1 MPLFRRTCVCLAA
14 LLYALPAFA
23 QDREFRGPW
32 EPFGPVPVDQAPPP
46 VLPPPLPLPPGSAP
60 PAQSSRASVPAVNPQ
75 AQSADPIFQGRE
87 FLRWPGNK

>member
-32 EPFGPVPVDQAPPP
+32 EPFGPVPVT
-46 VLPPPLPLPPGSAP
+46 VLKWAKDVVTGPRMRLARSFVFSKKAT
-60 PAQSSRASVPAVNPQ
+60 
-75 AQSADPIFQGRE
+75 
-87 FLRWPGNK
+87 